1 MKLLR
6 YCGGLYRLALTATL
20 AFGPAFPARAGVWSI
35 YWQSDVTPCTA
46 PGPMVNSTYPFTV
59 GGSVVSI
66 MPRPTAYPYYPY
78 DQGQPITVV
87 GYQLIQQLTDPTAS
101 GWMAIGSGNAQVNG
115 PDIFAMTAGVG
126 TNAHSDMLPDGG
138 FPVAP
143 SPTYPGG

>member
-1 MKLLR
+1 
-6 YCGGLYRLALTATL
+6 
-20 AFGPAFPARAGVWSI
+20 
-35 YWQSDVTPCTA
+35 
-46 PGPMVNSTYPFTV
+46 
-59 GGSVVSI
+59 
-66 MPRPTAYPYYPY
+66 
-78 DQGQPITVV
+78 VV

-143 SPTYPGG
+143 SPTYPGGYSHFDVYGVCDKGSQQAIVNIFYTSP